1 MKAQEQF
8 LPLENYK
15 SEWNKTNKL
24 EIYPEEA
31 KAQIIEVFDA
41 NPQNIKDGYEEIE
54 PLDSSEM

>member
-24 EIYPEEA
+24 EIE
-31 KAQIIEVFDA
+31 IFDA